1 MLFGHGDDFYNSQ
14 NEVKINFSS
23 NVWHG
28 ANLEKLQEHLILQF
42 DKLNRYPEPDAASL
56 KRLLARRYEI
66 KEENVLV
73 TNGSITAFYLIAQ
86 AWKGAKSMI
95 AVPSFSE
102 YEDACRLHGHEISF
116 FSTSNDLSEISLE
129 GQDFCWICNP
139 NNPDGRL
146 HHRTELLALIAAN
159 RQTTFV
165 IDQAYVAF
173 TTEDMLKPSDVK
185 ANPNLIIIQSISK
198 AYNIPGL
205 RIGYLVA
212 SPAITEEISKYIIPW
227 SVNAVAIE
235 ASKYILIHPAQFTL
249 PIRKWQR
256 ETAELIYQLGKLDG
270 LEVLPTATTFFLVR
284 LKKGTAADLK
294 QYLLEKQGILIR
306 DASNFRG
313 LDETYIRLSTQKSDE
328 NQLLLETIK
337 EWLERQ

>member
-28 ANLEKLQEHLILQF
+28 ANLEKLQEHLNSQF
-42 DKLNRYPEPDAASL
+42 DKLTRYPEPDAASV

-66 KEENVLV
+66 KEENIVV
-73 TNGSITAFYLIAQ
+73 TNGSITAFYLLAQ
-86 AWKGAKSMI
+86 AWKKAKSFI

-102 YEDACRLHGHEISF
+102 YEDACRLHEHEISF
-116 FSTSNDLSEISLE
+116 FSTGEDLSEVSFE
-129 GQDFCWICNP
+129 GQDFCWLCNP
-139 NNPDGRL
+139 NNPDGKL
-146 HHRTELLALIAAN
+146 IHRIELLRMIAGN
-159 RQTTFV
+159 RQTTFI
-165 IDQAYVAF
+165 IDQAYVSF
-173 TTEDMLKPSDVK
+173 TTEEMLKPSDIK
-185 ANPNLIIIQSISK
+185 NNPNLILVQSISK

-205 RIGYLVA
+205 RVGYIVA
-212 SPAITEEISKYIIPW
+212 SPEKIEEISKYIIPW
-227 SVNAVAIE
+227 SINAIAIE

-256 ETAELIYQLGKLDG
+256 ETADFIYQLTKLDG

-284 LKKGTAADLK
+284 LRKGTAADLK
-294 QYLLEKQGILIR
+294 QYLWDNYNILIR

-313 LDETYIRLSTQKSDE
+313 LDETYIRLSTQTKNE
-328 NQLLLETIK
+328 NEQLIEAIR
-337 EWLERQ
+337 EWLAKQ